1 MKLDLVRKWFTEE
14 STIGELFV
22 DGKFLCYT
30 LEDTIREE
38 KIYGK
43 TAISYGKYEVVITRS
58 PRFKKDMPL
67 LLNVPGFEGVRIHA
81 GNTAKDTEGCILVGM
96 TKSDDF
102 IGGSKMAFETLM
114 QRIKGN
120 KVVLEIKRDDLASL
134 PEGSDK
140 YGVA

>member
-1 MKLDLVRKWFTEE
+1 
-14 STIGELFV
+14 
-22 DGKFLCYT
+22 
-30 LEDTIREE
+30 
-38 KIYGK
+38 
-43 TAISYGKYEVVITRS
+43 
-58 PRFKKDMPL
+58 MPL

-120 KVVLEIKRDDLASL
+120 KIVLEIKRDDLASL